1 MLPEKFTERMKKLL
15 ADEYAEFERA
25 LTLDAVRGVRVNTLT
40 KDPEAFFEKG
50 KFKLKRLPYIKNG
63 FIVEEADGIGN
74 TPEHHSGQIYVQDPG
89 AMSALSALDI
99 PKGAWV
105 IDLCSAPGGKSSQA
119 AEAIGEEGFLLSNE
133 FVPKRAKICVGNF
146 ERLGIRNAMVTSL
159 DTGEF
164 KKYFKA
170 CFDLVIVD
178 APCSGEGMFRKSEE
192 ALTEWS
198 EENVIRSAER
208 QREILENASE
218 LVKPSGYL
226 LYSTCTYSLEENEMN
241 VDAFLEKHPDFT
253 LEKCKDELVAATK
266 DGVCFEG
273 AKSSLLGYTRRFYPH
288 VSSGEGQFVALMK
301 RADLSVPA
309 QTILYKDA
317 SKDPSRDEISA
328 IKNFFKENLTKEPRG
343 KIRKLGE
350 NLVLISH
357 ACPVIPKSI
366 FSAGVLLGEIRKG
379 VFHPS
384 HQFFS
389 AYGELFKTKITLNE
403 DDVRLT
409 QYLRG
414 EEIKAAEEGTRGYAA
429 VFFEE
434 TALGGGKLV
443 EGKLKNHYPKG
454 LRLK

>member
-1 MLPEKFTERMKKLL
+1 
-15 ADEYAEFERA
+15 
-25 LTLDAVRGVRVNTLT
+25 
-40 KDPEAFFEKG
+40 
-50 KFKLKRLPYIKNG
+50 
-63 FIVEEADGIGN
+63 
-74 TPEHHSGQIYVQDPG
+74 
-89 AMSALSALDI
+89 MSLN
-99 PKGAWV
+99 K
-105 IDLCSAPGGKSSQA
+105 
-119 AEAIGEEGFLLSNE
+119 
-133 FVPKRAKICVGNF
+133 
-146 ERLGIRNAMVTSL
+146 
-159 DTGEF
+159 
-164 KKYFKA
+164 
-170 CFDLVIVD
+170 
-178 APCSGEGMFRKSEE
+178 
-192 ALTEWS
+192 
-198 EENVIRSAER
+198 
-208 QREILENASE
+208 
-218 LVKPSGYL
+218 
-226 LYSTCTYSLEENEMN
+226 
-241 VDAFLEKHPDFT
+241 
-253 LEKCKDELVAATK
+253 
-266 DGVCFEG
+266 
-273 AKSSLLGYTRRFYPH
+273 
-288 VSSGEGQFVALMK
+288 
-301 RADLSVPA
+301 

-328 IKNFFKENLTKEPRG
+328 IKNFFKENLTEEPRG

-357 ACPVIPKSI
+357 ACPVIPKSV

-414 EEIKAAEEGTRGYAA
+414 EEIKTAEEGTRGYAA